1 MGRFRAMHLTPANVA
16 LLIAGGFIGG
26 IGNAFSGGGSFITF
40 PILMWLGLPPQVANA
55 TNRIA
60 IILQC
65 IGGSA
70 TYHRAGVM
78 PYRALLRTALPMV
91 VGAIPGALL
100 AARIDEGEFRAV
112 SALLLALMIVGLFV
126 DPKKWTRV
134 SEGGH
139 IRGRHLP
146 WLVLLG
152 VYGGFLQVGIGT
164 LVLGFLVLF
173 AGFDV
178 VRGNAL
184 KFGQA
189 IIYNAFALALFAG
202 FGQVDWI
209 AGIVLGIG
217 TIAGGIVGASLV
229 VRSGARWVRWA
240 VVASAILGV
249 IELVRR

>member
-1 MGRFRAMHLTPANVA
+1 MHLNVENVA
-16 LLIAGGFIGG
+16 LLIAGGFVGG
-26 IGNAFSGGGSFITF
+26 IGNALSGGGSFLTF

-65 IGGSA
+65 IGGTA
-70 TYHRAGVM
+70 AYHRAGVM

-91 VGAIPGALL
+91 AGAIPGALL

-112 SALLLALMIVGLFV
+112 SAVLLALMIVSLFV
-126 DPKKWTRV
+126 DPQKWTRI
-134 SEGGH
+134 SQGGH
-139 IRGRHLP
+139 VGPRHIP
-146 WLVLLG
+146 GLVLLG

-189 IIYNAFALALFAG
+189 IVYNAFALALFAG

-209 AGIVLGIG
+209 AGVVLGIG
-217 TIAGGIVGASLV
+217 TIIGGTVGASLV

-249 IELVRR
+249 IELLSR

>member
-1 MGRFRAMHLTPANVA
+1 MVA
-16 LLIAGGFIGG
+16 
-26 IGNAFSGGGSFITF
+26 
-40 PILMWLGLPPQVANA
+40 
-55 TNRIA
+55 
-60 IILQC
+60 
-65 IGGSA
+65 
-70 TYHRAGVM
+70 
-78 PYRALLRTALPMV
+78 
-91 VGAIPGALL
+91 GAIPGALL

-112 SALLLALMIVGLFV
+112 SAVLLALMIVSLFV
-126 DPKKWTRV
+126 DPKKWTRI
-134 SEGGH
+134 SAEDGH
-139 IRGRHLP
+139 VGARHIP
-146 WLVLLG
+146 GLVLLG

-189 IIYNAFALALFAG
+189 IVYNAFALALFAG

-209 AGIVLGIG
+209 AGVVLGIG
-217 TIAGGIVGASLV
+217 TIIGGTVGASLV

-249 IELVRR
+249 IELLSR

>member
-1 MGRFRAMHLTPANVA
+1 MQLTVGNVA
-16 LLIAGGFIGG
+16 LLIAGGFVGG
-26 IGNAFSGGGSFITF
+26 IGNALSGGGSFLTF
-40 PILMWLGLPPQVANA
+40 PILMLLGLPPQVANA

-65 IGGSA
+65 IGGTA

-78 PYRALLRTALPMV
+78 PYRALLRTALPMAL
-91 VGAIPGALL
+91 GAIPGALL
-100 AARIDEGEFRAV
+100 AAQIDEGEFRV
-112 SALLLALMIVGLFV
+112 ISALLLALMIVSLFV
-126 DPKKWTRV
+126 DPKKWTRT
-134 SEGGH
+134 SEGGQV
-139 IRGRHLP
+139 RGRHIP

-189 IIYNAFALALFAG
+189 IVYNAVALALFAG
-202 FGQVDWI
+202 FGQVDWV

-217 TIAGGIVGASLV
+217 TIAGGAVGASLV
-229 VRSGARWVRWA
+229 VRSGTRWVRWA
-240 VVASAILGV
+240 VVLSAILGV
-249 IELVRR
+249 IELLRR